1 MATVTDL
8 VFDEQ
13 FGHLLE
19 VAAHRPWDLTRID
32 GPGFILALPARD
44 RSLFFLNVTCSDY
57 PALPPIWSW
66 YNQETK
72 MCHQPSDI
80 PKGEGG
86 YFHGSG
92 RICAPWNRIAYRQ
105 EDPMG
110 PHKDWQLANWLSNPK
125 TIGCT
130 TLAAM
135 ALRMAVE
142 LVSPKF
148 RGRQG

>member
-1 MATVTDL
+1 MATVTEL

-19 VAAHRPWDLTRID
+19 VAAHRRWDLTRID
-32 GPGFILALPARD
+32 GPGFILVLPARD
-44 RSLFFLNVTCSDY
+44 GSLFSLKVICSDY

-66 YNQETK
+66 YDRKLKT
-72 MCHQPSDI
+72 CHQPTDT
-80 PKGEGG
+80 PKGKGG

-105 EDPMG
+105 EDPQG

-125 TIGCT
+125 TKGCT
-130 TLAAM
+130 TLVAM
-135 ALRMAVE
+135 ALRMSIE
-142 LVSPKF
+142 LVSPRF
-148 RGRQG
+148 NGRQV

>member
-1 MATVTDL
+1 MTDL

-13 FGHLLE
+13 FGHLRE
-19 VAAHRPWDLTRID
+19 VAAHRHWDLTRTD

-44 RSLFFLNVTCSDY
+44 GSLFSLNVICTDY
-57 PALPPIWSW
+57 PTLPPIWGW
-66 YNQETK
+66 YNQETETS
-72 MCHQPSDI
+72 HQPSDA
-80 PKGEGG
+80 PKGDGG

-105 EDPMG
+105 EDPKG

-125 TIGCT
+125 TNGCT

-142 LVSPKF
+142 LVSPRF